1 MSVERMNI
9 IMYLIL
15 MRVTLNVCRWIST
28 IRRIRTSITVTGR
41 DSRTLTRILAAIK
54 WDWDPPNTKLMYNR
68 WLRWGSVQVGTFKI
82 ILQNL
87 VCMHIYVYVYV
98 AGGFCVFNDDTK
110 LLSFFS
116 IQDLFRSRRL
126 LFL

>member
-1 MSVERMNI
+1 
-9 IMYLIL
+9 

-28 IRRIRTSITVTGR
+28 IRRIQTYITVTGR
-41 DSRTLTRILAAIK
+41 DSRTLTRISAAIK

-87 VCMHIYVYVYV
+87 VCMHNVYLYMCMRMQARMYVCACTYICTHTDTYTHK
-98 AGGFCVFNDDTK
+98 VFEC
-110 LLSFFS
+110 SFIINS
-116 IQDLFRSRRL
+116 SR
-126 LFL
+126 FKTNNT